1 MSSPSHADGRGLPEY
16 ADRQRVPAGRAV
28 QARRQPHGGGSRCD
42 ASQKGTAMPRSSD
55 PAPTDLLRIDDEL
68 GDEERLV
75 RETVRQFAADRIL
88 PNVADWFEAGTLPK
102 ELLPEIGKLGLLG
115 MHLKGYGCAGMG
127 AIAYGVA
134 CRELEAA
141 DTGLRSLVSVQGSL
155 AMFPIWKYGSDEQKD
170 EWLPRMAAGQAAGCF
185 GLTEPDHGSD
195 PSSMSTRA
203 RRNGPDWVL
212 SGAKMWITNGGI
224 ADIAVVWAGTEDGIR
239 GFLVPRGARGFTTR
253 NIHKKLSLRASVTSE
268 LYFDEV
274 RLPGSAVLPGVH
286 GLRGP
291 LSCLSEARF
300 GILWGVTGAARTC
313 FETAADYARTREQ
326 FGHKIGAFQLT
337 QRKLA
342 WMLADLQRSQL
353 LALHL
358 GRLKEAGTIT
368 PEQISLGKM
377 SNVRTAIEIAR
388 EARTILGANG
398 VTLEY
403 PVIRH
408 ANNLESVLT
417 YEGTEEIHTLALGQA
432 ITGISAYR

>member
-1 MSSPSHADGRGLPEY
+1 
-16 ADRQRVPAGRAV
+16 
-28 QARRQPHGGGSRCD
+28 
-42 ASQKGTAMPRSSD
+42 MPRSTD
-55 PAPTDLLRIDDEL
+55 PAPIDLLRVDDEL
-68 GDEERLV
+68 SDEERLV
-75 RETVRQFAADRIL
+75 RDTVRRFTGDRIM
-88 PNVADWFEAGTLPK
+88 PNIADWFEAGTVPK
-102 ELLPEIGKLGLLG
+102 EIFPELGALGVLG
-115 MHLKGYGCAGMG
+115 MHLTGYGCAGTG

-141 DTGLRSLVSVQGSL
+141 DSGLRSMVSVQGSL
-155 AMFPIWKYGSDEQKD
+155 AMFPIWKYGTDEQKE
-170 EWLPRMAAGQAAGCF
+170 EWLPRMASGDAVGCF

-195 PSSMSTRA
+195 PSSMKTNA
-203 RRNGPDWVL
+203 KRNGSDWVL
-212 SGAKMWITNGGI
+212 SGSKMWITNGSI
-224 ADIAVVWAGTEDGIR
+224 ADIAVVWAVTENGIR
-239 GFLVPRGARGFTTR
+239 GFLVPRGTRGFTAR

-274 RLPGSAVLPGVH
+274 KLPGSAVLPAVQ
-286 GLRGP
+286 GLKGP
-291 LSCLSEARF
+291 LSCLSEARY
-300 GILWGVTGAARTC
+300 GILWGVTGAARACLESAT
-313 FETAADYARTREQ
+313 DYARTREQ
-326 FGHKIGAFQLT
+326 FGQKIGGFQLT

-342 WMLADLQRSQL
+342 WMLADLQRAQL

-358 GRLKEAGTIT
+358 GRLKEAGAIT

-377 SNVRTAIEIAR
+377 SNVRTAIDIAR
-388 EARTILGANG
+388 QARTILGANG